1 MPHLCREVE
10 QYFISNYWL
19 NIPYEREYWI
29 GLAYMPG
36 TAPRKYNWTDKGDDL
51 GKQAYQNWGTGE
63 PNNQAGNENC
73 GVANYSMRTGQ
84 QTSGWQ
90 DMACSRRFPFICRI
104 KRELPGLC
112 CSLMP
117 ASNRPGH
124 PAAWMVATQCCQ
136 SCSQTA

>member
-1 MPHLCREVE
+1 MLYCCHLGLQSAVQVRTTADVPLPGHVSCREVE

-51 GKQAYQNWGTGE
+51 GKQAYQNWGIGD

-104 KRELPGLC
+104 KREHH
-112 CSLMP
+112 
-117 ASNRPGH
+117 A
-124 PAAWMVATQCCQ
+124 
-136 SCSQTA
+136 